1 MWGFQYTHFLYA
13 LEPHA
18 PFRVI
23 ATSREFCLAAE
34 QKDDDCESIQFVSGL
49 SWATGANKLLLSYGV
64 NDCEA
69 KVGELAVD
77 QAWSMLQPLSELE
90 PSGAATVLRCGGF
103 AP

>member
-23 ATSREFCLAAE
+23 ATSREFCVAAE
-34 QKDDDCESIQFVSGL
+34 QDTSDCESIQFVSGL
-49 SWATGANKLLLSYGV
+49 AVAPGGSTLLLSYGV

-69 KVGELAVD
+69 KVSKMPLERV
-77 QAWSMLQPLSELE
+77 WRMLQPLRGL
-90 PSGAATVLRCGGF
+90 GGVCGGK
-103 AP
+103 ASTAEL